1 MALRKEKG
9 GENGFSSPFYAFLSA
24 MRFSRPFHPPLSA
37 SGSVRG
43 SLRVFPQ
50 LRVIAPFSPLLG
62 ESGKCSIVE
71 SEIQQWMRMFWY
83 CADVCY

>member
-1 MALRKEKG
+1 MGSLPR
-9 GENGFSSPFYAFLSA
+9 SMLFLA
-24 MRFSRPFHPPLSA
+24 PRDFPRPFHPPLSA

-62 ESGKCSIVE
+62 ESGKFSIVE